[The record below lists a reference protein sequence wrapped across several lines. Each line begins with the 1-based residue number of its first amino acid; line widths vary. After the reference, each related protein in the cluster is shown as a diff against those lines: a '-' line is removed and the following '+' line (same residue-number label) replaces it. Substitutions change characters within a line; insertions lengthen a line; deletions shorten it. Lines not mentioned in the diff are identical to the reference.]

1 VSISSPAFAQKKR
14 ISTGGARLREAFYLI
29 AVGMAE
35 IVNQFLVE
43 YNAIALET
51 GSLENI
57 RLLGKGEIDI
67 ACANFRSHPIDQG

>member
-1 VSISSPAFAQKKR
+1 
-14 ISTGGARLREAFYLI
+14 
-29 AVGMAE
+29 MAK